1 MASPTPAPVHAPG
14 ALLPPDFLAMMER
27 GVSVIA
33 GSCDAQGRPSVM
45 RALGSILEGGGR
57 TVTVFLSR
65 RQSRQL
71 LLDVQSS
78 GRIAVVFSQPSSH
91 RTVQLKATGVVIRN
105 AHEDDLPVLARY
117 LESMEYEI
125 AQAGFPPRVT
135 RAMLAWDLDD
145 LVAVSFEPSQAFD
158 QTPGPRAGAALTSGA
173 ALTAGGSVS

>member
-1 MASPTPAPVHAPG
+1 VPAPVSATG
-14 ALLPPDFLAMMER
+14 IGTGSLLPPDFLTMMER

-45 RALGSILEGGGR
+45 RALGSLIDNGGR

-91 RTVQLKATGVVIRN
+91 RTVQLKATGVAIRN
-105 AHEDDLPVLARY
+105 AREDDLPVLERY

-125 AQAGFPPRVT
+125 AQVGHPPRVT
-135 RAMLAWDLDD
+135 RAMLAWHLDD

-158 QTPGPRAGAALTSGA
+158 QTPGPRAGAALTSA
-173 ALTAGGSVS
+173 TAPAAGGSAA